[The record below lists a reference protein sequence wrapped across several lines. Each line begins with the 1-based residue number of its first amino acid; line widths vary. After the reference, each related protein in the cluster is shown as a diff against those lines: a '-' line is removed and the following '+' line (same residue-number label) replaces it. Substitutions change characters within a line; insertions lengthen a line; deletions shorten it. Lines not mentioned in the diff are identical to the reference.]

1 MFLLNTKE
9 IVKKILLTPIEC
21 NKRYKTI
28 KLVNGEICSPQ
39 KYYCGEDCDMSDF
52 AVGFYEIIYANIIP
66 GKKILN
72 NGFFTSKEFAGDTMN
87 SFNSLANI
95 ILDNND
101 KNSRSSKDIWPDY
114 LEKYEKDYHCLAN
127 FWVIIYNAWKMIMNL
142 SSMTKQLNIHVT
154 IICIQTT
161 LRLLI
166 LLINF

>member
-114 LEKYEKDYHCLAN
+114 LEKYEKDYRHFRLHGCGRRIGWSFSGAAACFRAAN
-127 FWVIIYNAWKMIMNL
+127 GYRSAVFTAILCAGY
-142 SSMTKQLNIHVT
+142 SSV
-154 IICIQTT
+154 CGA
-161 LRLLI
+161 
-166 LLINF
+166 

>member
-114 LEKYEKDYHCLAN
+114 LEKYEKDYFSHIGGTLDG
-127 FWVIIYNAWKMIMNL
+127 IY
-142 SSMTKQLNIHVT
+142 
-154 IICIQTT
+154 
-161 LRLLI
+161 
-166 LLINF
+166 F

>member
-1 MFLLNTKE
+1 
-9 IVKKILLTPIEC
+9 
-21 NKRYKTI
+21 
-28 KLVNGEICSPQ
+28 
-39 KYYCGEDCDMSDF
+39 
-52 AVGFYEIIYANIIP
+52 
-66 GKKILN
+66 
-72 NGFFTSKEFAGDTMN
+72 MN

-127 FWVIIYNAWKMIMNL
+127 FWVIPMRHGRKSAKLGRYDSLIIIYNAWKMIMNL